1 MEGYQTLPG
10 SSTGTVVQGIPV
22 ADQPPP
28 SGATPSAPPLYG
40 GKGADSKV

>member
-1 MEGYQTLPG
+1 MEGYQTLP
-10 SSTGTVVQGIPV
+10 SSSAGTVVQGIPV

-28 SGATPSAPPLYG
+28 SAPPLYG